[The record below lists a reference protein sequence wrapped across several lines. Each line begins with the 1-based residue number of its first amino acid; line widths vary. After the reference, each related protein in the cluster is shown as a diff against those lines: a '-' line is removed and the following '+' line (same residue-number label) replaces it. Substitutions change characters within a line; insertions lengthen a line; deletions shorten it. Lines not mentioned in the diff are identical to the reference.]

1 MASILYADKI
11 PINDFISVRIP
22 SVGEVFDDEDNY
34 YGLAYT
40 ITATP
45 YDMMVQLDDAG
56 IDFTTIDDWELF
68 LLSFGMI
75 RQSDTSLLFGDL
87 DFSNF
92 VPAVNVQNGTIIL
105 RDTDT
110 GAEIDKL
117 LHIQICEA
125 IRKIHGW
132 ERTNKRPGN
141 EEAKDYLIKKARKA
155 LKRRMREKQR
165 SNIEDLVVSLVNT
178 EQFSYNYETVRNMS
192 IYQFNRSVSQIVNKI
207 NYDNRMRGVYAGT
220 VNAKEL
226 KPDDMLWLAH
236 K

>member
-1 MASILYADKI
+1 MASILYADRI

-22 SVGEVFDDEDNY
+22 TVGEVFDDEDNY

-45 YDMMVQLDDAG
+45 YDMMAQLDDVG

-68 LLSFGMI
+68 LLSFSTI

-87 DFSNF
+87 DFTNF
-92 VPAVNVQNGTIIL
+92 VPSVNVQNGTIIL
-105 RDTDT
+105 RDSDT
-110 GAEIDKL
+110 GIEIDKL
-117 LHIQICEA
+117 LHVKICEA

-141 EEAKDYLIKKARKA
+141 AEAKDYLLKKAHKA
-155 LKRRMREKQR
+155 MRRRAREKQQ
-165 SNIEDLVVSLVNT
+165 SHIEDLIVSLVNT
-178 EQFSYNYETVRNMS
+178 EQFSYTYETVRNIS
-192 IYQFNRSVSQIVNKI
+192 VYQFNRSVIQIVNKI
-207 NYDNRMRGVYAGT
+207 NYDNRMRGIYAGT
-220 VNAKEL
+220 LSAKEL
-226 KPDDMLWLAH
+226 KPEDMLWLAH

>member
-22 SVGEVFDDEDNY
+22 KVGEVFDDEDNY
-34 YGLAYT
+34 YALAYT

-68 LLSFGMI
+68 LFSFGMI

-105 RDTDT
+105 RDNET
-110 GAEIDKL
+110 GIEIDKL
-117 LHIQICEA
+117 LHNRICEA
-125 IRKIHGW
+125 IRTIHGW

-141 EEAKDYLIKKARKA
+141 DEAKKYLLQKARKA
-155 LKRRMREKQR
+155 LKRKMREKQR
-165 SNIEDLVVSLVNT
+165 SNLEDLVVSLVNT
-178 EQFSYNYETVRNMS
+178 EQFSYDYETVRNIS
-192 IYQFNRSVSQIVNKI
+192 IYQFNRSVAQIVNKI
-207 NYDNRMRGVYAGT
+207 NYDNRMRGIYAGT
-220 VNAKEL
+220 LSAKEL
-226 KPDDMLWLAH
+226 KPEDMLWLAH